1 MTKQARILRRLG
13 IVGAVL
19 VAPAL
24 GATAAAEPALGDAR
38 NHQHAYAAPTQSA
51 PGHLSAI
58 RAGLVPRTSEHT
70 GWSRSSCAPTARA
83 PSRVLTGVR
92 RALVPAA
99 PSHWSCWLSAARS

>member
-58 RAGLVPRTSEHT
+58 RAGLVPPDVRAHRLVAQLVRADRAFEH
-70 GWSRSSCAPTARA
+70 PPQIRA
-83 PSRVLTGVR
+83 G
-92 RALVPAA
+92 LVPPDVRAHRLVA
-99 PSHWSCWLSAARS
+99 